1 MCIYIIS
8 ILKLR
13 DYSITTTSIIMT
25 LPDEKN
31 GSRCTK
37 QPNYTKRKSGGSQVV
52 EGIWIVGKGRKCGKG
67 VEIGA
72 DAQKAP

>member
-1 MCIYIIS
+1 MCIIS

-13 DYSITTTSIIMT
+13 DYSITTTSIMT

-37 QPNYTKRKSGGSQVV
+37 QSNYTKRKSGGAQVV
-52 EGIWIVGKGRKCGKG
+52 EGIWIVGKGRKCGVWG
-67 VEIGA
+67 LEQMHG
-72 DAQKAP
+72 KAP